1 MSKKKKRILRSFMS
15 LLLVFTMVFTGV
27 IPVFAVGVGGNQPV
41 NQGGAGQSSF
51 ANNDGQYSSYDPDDG
66 VQAFVVDDA
75 YGFKVRSTN
84 NTVVTP
90 FGTQDRK
97 GGEACRK
104 KYAESGDSMDMSN
117 YYIFDASKNKTC
129 GWTGTNFRIYNTEK
143 QAYET
148 IDVKVT
154 LHDIET
160 NGNDGNYIWL
170 QNTTATPSI
179 NILGVEEVQMTIEYF
194 VAGTQTPYTVNSNFT
209 VSDIDAKQ
217 YFGFSSGN
225 KTINQYA
232 HPKSVLN
239 YVQKNNLNI
248 FFEPDD
254 KEYDAG
260 SNLKISAKT
269 AAGGTYSASSYT
281 FIFGSKHTRS
291 TDKNGT
297 MTSWAHFAFSAQS
310 MADIATPAPY
320 KTVSDTDNIKYDKTA
335 GAETDVKQNR
345 VESAANSWT
354 YSVTQMVPAGKSEK
368 FYYDSFVM
376 SDQIESCLQIN
387 SVRIYSGSDDVTS
400 SFSISTAGNKVTA
413 TANSTILDDSTFY
426 GNGSG
431 KAITMD
437 INVSVKDVLTAIN
450 HKHYSNGDLVFTNT
464 GHVTAV
470 SSGKTY
476 SNDTN
481 QTTTAVQVPLAELTI
496 DKVADKYEYKV
507 GDTVTYTMK
516 VTDITAGAP
525 AYNTVFTDTIP
536 SELQIMDVSTSGVTA
551 TKSVS
556 GQDITVNATTLNPNQ
571 TLTVTVT
578 CKALESG
585 NAKELYNTAHATCMN
600 IKNASGHADDDAE
613 TYINSAALTIDKVSD
628 KYEYEVGDKATFT
641 VKVKN
646 TKGVANNVVVTD
658 NLPDG
663 MTLDFDSVQLTGLP
677 KTVDYHVAGTADPTN
692 QLNPDLRNEV
702 ETRNITMEKQ
712 KSGDNGW
719 VYTIN
724 HMPADSEAT
733 ITFTATANDNGNG
746 KEQQNVVT
754 AACDNA
760 ATVQDDSEYYINTA
774 DLAITKKYVNPYK
787 EEKNDNRADNEFR
800 VYEDVTGNELVQYVV
815 DVTSSGVDGT
825 VAKDVVINDLTLPD
839 GMILNYDDITIK
851 ETAADGTQKEFTS
864 AGGDGTTFKYHVAGT
879 DDVTNQINEDKYNE
893 TEDRTP
899 VITLTK
905 SGNGFVLN
913 DTYLESG
920 SKLTIKYT
928 AKATEDV
935 NGMEVRN
942 TATATAAN
950 IVKVDGKYKTVK
962 ADALV
967 YINSPRLVITKKAD
981 SEDYAVGDTVTYTI
995 DVSNRQT
1002 GTIARNLVFTDD
1014 ILTEGV
1020 KLQKA
1025 SIVLMDSDGK
1035 VIKETEENYSSDI
1048 QNNQFKLTTKKHLV
1062 KDANYSLWDI
1072 ANGKAP
1078 EEQDSW
1084 NPDYIGVTKETSMR
1098 IEYQMIITD
1107 KDLAGKQ
1114 IDNVATAVSD
1124 EALKVTTDESI
1135 TPNPPDLDI
1144 GKEADKKVYY
1154 YGEDVNYHIE
1164 VTENRES
1171 VTAEDV
1177 IIKDQFAQ
1185 ADFAE
1190 IDPDSMVVKLND
1202 QDITD
1207 QVKITYTEAKDGFTI
1222 ETGLD
1227 ITDSDKITVDYTA
1240 TMRTDA
1246 IGQEITNTALTWGS
1260 NAPEKQA
1267 TYTTTVEEDPPR
1279 LEITKTSDKQVYN
1292 IGETGHYT
1300 VKVTQMADNATAR
1313 NVVIEDAMA
1322 ISGTEISNIKVADVK
1337 GTDITGSVEITANG
1351 DNYIINT
1358 GRDLAQN
1365 ESFTVTYDVL
1375 FKDEALMGHDDVTN
1389 TAKSHADNAEEVQ
1402 AENTVKIPK
1411 PETVPEKTSD
1421 KSLYSLGETGHYSVV
1436 IHQTTDDAIANDV
1449 VITDKLGI
1457 TGASL
1462 LPDTIKVA
1470 DTEGNDI
1477 TEQVEI
1483 IADETGYTIN
1493 TGMDMSKEDTF
1504 TVTYDV
1510 IFDDESLVGQMVPNT
1525 VEVGG
1530 NMDENKV
1537 KVDAPELAI
1546 NKVSDKEVYDVN
1558 ETGHYTVEV
1567 TETKEDL
1574 TAMNVVIRDSIEDKG
1589 AAIVEGSIKL
1599 ADADGNDL
1607 TEQVEITSDGTSYQ
1621 INTNMNLAYGE
1632 KFVVTYDVTYT
1643 SESANATVRN
1653 VAQATADNLV
1663 TTTENEVTP
1672 VTYTDADGNVL
1683 FEVVKNSDPA
1693 PGTVVEAGQ
1702 QITYT
1707 ITAKNVTEEDLSNVL
1722 VMDQVPAMTEYVAE
1736 SGGELREIGGLN
1748 YVCFTI
1754 DTLPAGGEQSVSFA
1768 VTVTDAASDQVENTA
1783 LVRLAGE
1790 DDPAADETWNPETF
1804 VPTNTIIHPLTIW
1817 VEDDN
1822 IVEVQAPTLTIDKT
1836 SDKDEYGIG
1845 ETGHYTV
1852 TVGQA
1857 TEDRVAKNIVIKD
1870 NFDKEGIKLLGDTIH
1885 VLDPEGKDITSDV
1898 KIEYTDTSY
1907 YIETGRDLAYG
1918 ETITVTYDVTF
1929 TDSSLAG
1936 QTVINTAKAKSDNAV
1951 VTVDNDVTPVDVGEN
1966 LTAVKTADP
1975 ASGNIVKAGQDITY
1989 HITVTNNGEED
2000 KENVY
2005 VMDAIPALT
2014 TYVEGSGGEI
2024 MNVDGTDYVTFTIP
2038 AIAAGASETVSF
2050 TVTVSD
2056 QATEDDIIRNVALVQ
2071 PSTEET
2077 PENPWDPD
2085 LFTPTNETEHPLDPW
2100 VDVDYPVDVDDGNPV
2115 LTIDK
2120 SSDKEVYKVGETGH
2134 YTVVVGQSKED
2145 RVAENIIIKDEIQ
2158 NDGVELLGDTIRVF
2172 DPEGTDITNA
2182 VSIEHDSKSY
2192 YIETGRDLAYG
2203 ETFTV
2208 TYDVKFTDA
2217 SLVGQTVINVAK
2229 AKADNASVETDNEV
2243 TPVDVGENL
2252 TALKTA
2258 NPMSG
2263 TIVKAG
2269 DTIQYNITVSNN
2281 GEADK
2286 ENVYIMDAIPA
2297 LTTYV
2302 EGSGGEIM
2310 NVDGTDYVTFTIPS
2324 IAAGGSETVSFK
2336 VTISDEATEEDTIRN
2351 VALVQ
2356 PSTEETPENP
2366 WDPDLFTP
2374 TNDTEHPLNPWVED
2388 EQPVEV
2394 DNGNP
2399 TLTIEKTSDKDV
2411 YAVGETGHYTV
2422 TTKQTREDVTAENI
2436 VIKDE
2441 LQIEGAKILADTIRV
2456 YGPDGADVTDAVA
2469 ITTTDTSYYIETG
2482 MDLDYDEAITVTYDV
2497 LFEAESLNGQ
2507 VVKNIAKAKADNAE
2521 AETDNEVTPVIVE
2534 EGLEALKTADPAN
2547 GTIVKAGDTITYNIA
2562 LTNTG
2567 AEDKTNVLVLDEIPA
2582 LTTYVEGSGG
2592 TVVTIG
2598 DKQYVSFTVD
2608 SIPAGETANVSFQ
2621 VVVSDQATEDDII
2634 KNVALVKTAEG
2645 EDPQDPSTW
2654 NPDTFVPTN
2663 EVDHP
2668 LSNWVKTE
2676 ENVTVDDGSAP
2687 RLVVTKT
2694 SDKDSY
2700 ERKETGTYTITVT
2713 NDRENTTAENVV
2725 ITDAFETTG
2734 MTIDQGSIKVTGPD
2748 GNAIT
2753 PASITMN
2760 EAGNGFTIATGTSL
2774 AGGQSMKVTYNVTF
2788 NDKALI
2794 GEDVTNNVTVTSDNT
2809 DPSDATNT
2817 VKITKP
2823 DKDKSNTPDKSDN
2836 DGGKN
2841 GGSSGGSSGG
2851 SNRGSGS
2858 VQTSDIIITVLIAA
2872 AIVLVICGSV
2882 YFHKKKKAGKQDNHD
2897 MLNLKK

>member
-27 IPVFAVGVGGNQPV
+27 VPVFAVGVGGNQPV
-41 NQGGAGQSSF
+41 KDGAAGSASFSSER
-51 ANNDGQYSSYDPDDG
+51 GQYSSYDPVDG
-66 VQAFVVDDA
+66 VKAFTVPA
-75 YGFKVRSTN
+75 EFGFKVIKTDST
-84 NTVVTP
+84 TFTP
-90 FGTQDRK
+90 FGTRDAAGANKCAR
-97 GGEACRK
+97 
-104 KYAESGDSMDMSN
+104 N
-117 YYIFDASKNKTC
+117 YSDGYDASKYEDYYKFDATKGDC
-129 GWTGTNFRIYNTEK
+129 GWEGTNFQLYNPKTRT
-143 QAYET
+143 Y
-148 IDVKVT
+148 DLLDMRVT
-154 LHDIET
+154 LEDIEC
-160 NGNDGNYIWL
+160 NSEVGSYIWL
-170 QNTTATPSI
+170 QHTSGTPNI
-179 NILGVEEVQMTIEYF
+179 NIIGVEELQMKIEYF
-194 VAGTQTPYTVNSNFT
+194 VAGTGFTQKYVVNGNFT
-209 VSDIDAKQ
+209 VDDIDDLQ
-217 YFGFSSGN
+217 YFGFSAGD
-225 KTINQYA
+225 KTKYQFA
-232 HPKSVLN
+232 HKNSVLN
-239 YVQKNNLNI
+239 YVKKNGLNI
-248 FFEPDD
+248 YHEA
-254 KEYDAG
+254 KGKLYDSG
-260 SNLKISAKT
+260 NDVSLSART
-269 AAGGTYSASSYT
+269 AAGGAYSASSYR
-281 FIFGSKHTRS
+281 FIFGNKNYIPRNGKHLI
-291 TDKNGT
+291 
-297 MTSWAHFAFSAQS
+297 SWAHFGFSAQS
-310 MADIATPAPY
+310 MADIATPDPY
-320 KTVSDTDNIKYDKTA
+320 KTVSDADNIKWDKTA
-335 GAETDVKQNR
+335 GTENGVKQNR
-345 VESAANSWT
+345 VESTANSWT
-354 YSVTQMVPAGKSEK
+354 YTVTQLIPYGKAEK
-368 FYYDSFVM
+368 FYYDSFQM
-376 SDQIESCLQIN
+376 SDQIDTCLQIN
-387 SVRIYSGSDDVTS
+387 SVHIYSGSTDVTG
-400 SFSISTAGNKVTA
+400 SFSISTDGNNVVA
-413 TANSTILDDSTFY
+413 TANSTILNDASFY
-426 GNGSG
+426 GNGG
-431 KAITMD
+431 GNNVHMD
-437 INVSVKDVLTAIN
+437 INVSVKDVATAMNAAGHN
-450 HKHYSNGDLVFTNT
+450 HQSGSDLVFTNIGHTTIT
-464 GHVTAV
+464 GN
-470 SSGKTY
+470 GNTY
-476 SNDTN
+476 SNDTD
-481 QTTTAVQVPLAELTI
+481 QTTTAVQIPLAELTL

-516 VTDITAGAP
+516 VTDITPGAP
-525 AYNTVFTDTIP
+525 AYKVVFTDAIP
-536 SELQIMDVSTSGVTA
+536 SELQITGVSTSGVTA
-551 TKSVS
+551 TNSVS
-556 GQDITVNATTLNPNQ
+556 GQNITVNAAVLNPNE
-571 TLTVTVT
+571 TLVVTVT

-585 NAKELYNTAHATCMN
+585 NAKELYNTASATCMN

-613 TYINSAALTIDKVSD
+613 TYINTAALTIDKVSD

-641 VKVKN
+641 VKVRN
-646 TKGVANNVVVTD
+646 TKGVASNVVVTD
-658 NLPDG
+658 NLPSG
-663 MTLDFDSVQLTGLP
+663 MTLDYGSVQISGLP
-677 KTVDYHVAGTADPTN
+677 KTVDYHVAKTPDPTN

-724 HMPADSEAT
+724 HMPANSEAT

-754 AACDNA
+754 ATCNNA

-774 DLAITKKYVNPYK
+774 DLSIAKKYVNPYK
-787 EEKNDNRADNEFR
+787 AEKNDNRADNEFR

-815 DVTSSGVDGT
+815 DVTSSGVEGT

-839 GMILNYDDITIK
+839 GMILNYDDITIT
-851 ETAADGTQKEFTS
+851 ETAKNGTKKEFTS
-864 AGGDGTTFKYHVAGT
+864 AGGDGTTFKYRIAGT
-879 DDVTNQINEDKYNE
+879 ADVTNQLNADKYNE

-913 DTYLESG
+913 DTYLEAG
-920 SKLTIKYT
+920 SKLTINYT

-950 IVKVDGKYKTVK
+950 IVKVDGEYKTVK

-981 SEDYAVGDTVTYTI
+981 SDKYAVGDTVTYTI
-995 DVSNRQT
+995 DVSNSQT

-1025 SIVLMDSDGK
+1025 SIVLMDSDGR

-1048 QNNQFKLTTKKHLV
+1048 LNNQFKLTTKKHLV
-1062 KDANYSLWDI
+1062 KAANYSQWDI
-1072 ANGKAP
+1072 ANGKTP

-1124 EALKVTTDESI
+1124 EALKVTTDESV
-1135 TPNPPDLDI
+1135 TPNAPDLDI
-1144 GKEADKKVYY
+1144 GKEADKKVYK
-1154 YGEDVNYHIE
+1154 YGEKANYHIE
-1164 VTENRES
+1164 VSEKRES
-1171 VTAEDV
+1171 VVAEDV

-1185 ADFAE
+1185 ADYAE

-1202 QDITD
+1202 KDITD
-1207 QVKITYTEAKDGFTI
+1207 QVKITYTDAKDGFTI

-1227 ITDSDKITVDYTA
+1227 ITDSDTITVDYTT

-1246 IGQEITNTALTWGS
+1246 IGKDITNTALTWGS

-1267 TYTTTVEEDPPR
+1267 TYTVTVEDDPPR

-1292 IGETGHYT
+1292 VGKTGHYT

-1313 NVVIEDAMA
+1313 NVVIADAMQ
-1322 ISGTEISNIKVADVK
+1322 ISGTQISNIKVADVK
-1337 GTDITGSVEITANG
+1337 GNDITGQVEISANA
-1351 DNYIINT
+1351 DNYTIET
-1358 GRDLAQN
+1358 GMDLALN

-1375 FKDEALMGHDDVTN
+1375 FEDASLAGQDKVTN
-1389 TAKSHADNAEEVQ
+1389 IARSHADNAEEVQ
-1402 AENTVKIPK
+1402 AENTVRVPK
-1411 PETVPEKTSD
+1411 PETVPKKTSD
-1421 KSLYSLGETGHYSVV
+1421 KSLYSLGETAHYSVV
-1436 IHQTTDDAIANDV
+1436 IHQTTDDAIARDV

-1530 NMDENKV
+1530 NMDENEV

-1567 TETKEDL
+1567 TETKENL

-1836 SDKDEYGIG
+1836 SDKEEYGID
-1845 ETGHYTV
+1845 ETAHYTV

-1885 VLDPEGKDITSDV
+1885 VLDPEGTDITSDV

-1918 ETITVTYDVTF
+1918 ETMTVTYDVTF

-1989 HITVTNNGEED
+1989 HITVTNNGEKD

-2038 AIAAGASETVSF
+2038 SIAAGASETVSF

-2100 VDVDYPVDVDDGNPV
+2100 VDVDHPVDVDDGNPV

-2120 SSDKEVYKVGETGH
+2120 SSDKEVYKIGETGH

-2158 NDGVELLGDTIRVF
+2158 NAGVELLGDTIRVF

-2182 VSIEHDSKSY
+2182 VSIEHDTKSY
-2192 YIETGRDLAYG
+2192 YIETGRNLAYG

-2208 TYDVKFTDA
+2208 TYDVKFTDPA
-2217 SLVGQTVINVAK
+2217 LVGQTVINVAK

-2243 TPVDVGENL
+2243 TPVDIGENL

-2263 TIVKAG
+2263 TIVQAG

-2286 ENVYIMDAIPA
+2286 ENVYVMDAIPA

-2324 IAAGGSETVSFK
+2324 IAAGESETVSFK
-2336 VTISDEATEEDTIRN
+2336 VTVSADATEEDTIKN

-2356 PSTEETPENP
+2356 PSTEETPEDP
-2366 WDPDLFTP
+2366 WNPDLFTP
-2374 TNDTEHPLNPWVED
+2374 TNEVEHPLNPWVED
-2388 EQPVEV
+2388 EQPVDV
-2394 DNGNP
+2394 DEGIP
-2399 TLTIEKTSDKDV
+2399 TLTIEKASDKDT

-2422 TTKQTREDVTAENI
+2422 TTKQTREDVTAKNI

-2441 LQIEGAKILADTIRV
+2441 LQIEGTKILADTIRV

-2482 MDLDYDEAITVTYDV
+2482 MDLNYDEAVTVTYDV
-2497 LFEAESLNGQ
+2497 LFEAESLAGQ
-2507 VVKNIAKAKADNAE
+2507 AVKNIAKAKADNAE

-2547 GTIVKAGDTITYNIA
+2547 GTVVKAGDTITYNIA

-2592 TVVTIG
+2592 TVVAIG

-2621 VVVSDQATEDDII
+2621 VTVNADATEDDTI
-2634 KNVALVKTAEG
+2634 KNVALIKTAED

-2654 NPDTFVPTN
+2654 NPDEFVPSN

-2668 LSNWVKTE
+2668 LSPWVETE
-2676 ENVTVDDGSAP
+2676 KEVNVDKGEGP

-2713 NDRENTTAENVV
+2713 NDRENTTAANVV

-2753 PASITMN
+2753 PVSITMN
-2760 EAGNGFTIATGTSL
+2760 ESGNGFTIVTGASL
-2774 AGGQSMKVTYNVTF
+2774 AGGQSMTATYDVTF
-2788 NDKALI
+2788 TDKALI
-2794 GEDVTNNVTVTSDNT
+2794 GEDVKNDVTVTSDNT
-2809 DPSDATNT
+2809 DASTSAKT
-2817 VKITKP
+2817 VKVTKP
-2823 DKDKSNTPDKSDN
+2823 DKDKANTPDKTDN

-2841 GGSSGGSSGG
+2841 GGSSNGNGG
-2851 SNRGSGS
+2851 SNRGSGN
-2858 VQTSDIIITVLIAA
+2858 VQTSDILIGILIAA
-2872 AIVLVICGSV
+2872 VVILAASGGV
-2882 YFHKKKKAGKQDNHD
+2882 YFYKKKKAGTDVRNSKQ
-2897 MLNLKK
+2897 

>member
-27 IPVFAVGVGGNQPV
+27 VPVFAVGVGGNEPV
-41 NQGGAGQSSF
+41 KDNGAGESSF
-51 ANNDGQYSSYDPDDG
+51 RDNSGAYSSYDPDDG

-75 YGFKVRSTN
+75 YGFKVRNTN
-84 NTVVTP
+84 STVVTP
-90 FGTQDRK
+90 FGTQDRN

-104 KYAESGDSMDMSN
+104 KYAESGDDMDLSN
-117 YYIFDASKNKTC
+117 FYIFDAKKNDTC

-143 QAYET
+143 RAYDMV
-148 IDVKVT
+148 DVKVT

-170 QNTTATPSI
+170 QNTSATPSI

-209 VSDIDAKQ
+209 VSDIDANQ
-217 YFGFSSGN
+217 YFGFSSGA
-225 KTINQYA
+225 KTKHQYA

-248 FFEPDD
+248 YFEPDD
-254 KEYDAG
+254 KEYDSA
-260 SNLKISAKT
+260 SDLALSAKT
-269 AAGGTYSASSYT
+269 AAGGTYSASSYK
-281 FIFGSKHTRS
+281 FIYGSEHTRS
-291 TDKNGT
+291 TNNGGT

-310 MADIATPAPY
+310 MADIATPAPF
-320 KTVSDTDNIKYDKTA
+320 KVVSDTDNIKYDKTA
-335 GAETDVKQNR
+335 GAETDVTQNR
-345 VESAANSWT
+345 VESAANAWT
-354 YSVTQMVPAGKSEK
+354 YSVTQMIPSGKVEK

-387 SVRIYSGSDDVTS
+387 SVRVYSGSDDVTS
-400 SFSISTAGNKVTA
+400 SFDISTSGNNVVA
-413 TANSTILDDSTFY
+413 TAKSSILQDDSFY
-426 GNGSG
+426 GNGNGREIS
-431 KAITMD
+431 MD
-437 INVSVKDVLTAIN
+437 INVSVKDVLTAIE
-450 HKHYSNGDLVFTNT
+450 HKHYSNGDLTFTNK

-470 SSGKTY
+470 SSGKTC

-481 QTTTAVQVPLAELTI
+481 QTTTAVQVPLAELTV
-496 DKVADKYEYKV
+496 DKVADKYEYQV

-516 VTDITAGAP
+516 VTDITEGAP
-525 AYNTVFTDTIP
+525 AYYTVFTDSIP
-536 SELQIMDVSTSGVTA
+536 SDMQITNVSTSGVTA
-551 TKSVS
+551 TSSVS
-556 GQDITVNATTLNPNQ
+556 GQNIQVNATTLNPNQ

-585 NAKELYNTAHATCMN
+585 NAKEVYNTAHATCMN
-600 IKNASGHADDDAE
+600 IKNASGGADDDAE
-613 TYINSAALTIDKVSD
+613 TYINSAEISIDKVSD
-628 KYEYEVGDKATFT
+628 KYEYEVGDTATFT

-646 TKGVANNVVVTD
+646 SKGVANNVVVTD

-663 MTLDFDSVQLTGLP
+663 MTLNYDSVQITGLP

-702 ETRNITMEKQ
+702 ETRNITTEKQ

-719 VYTIN
+719 VFTIN

-815 DVTSSGVDGT
+815 DVTSSGVEGT
-825 VAKDVVINDLTLPD
+825 VAKDVAINDLTLPD

-864 AGGDGTTFKYHVAGT
+864 AGGDGTTFKYHIAGT
-879 DDVTNQINEDKYNE
+879 ADVTNQLNEDKYNE

-905 SGNGFVLN
+905 SGNGFVLT
-913 DTYLESG
+913 DTYLEAG
-920 SKLTIKYT
+920 SKLTINYT

-981 SEDYAVGDTVTYTI
+981 SEKYEVGDTVTYTI
-995 DVSNRQT
+995 DVSNSQT

-1020 KLQKA
+1020 KLQKTTIA
-1025 SIVLMDSDGK
+1025 LLDSDGK

-1062 KDANYSLWDI
+1062 KAANYSQWDI
-1072 ANGKAP
+1072 ANGKTP

-1135 TPNPPDLDI
+1135 TPNPPDLTI

-1154 YGEDVNYHIE
+1154 YGEDMNYHIE
-1164 VTENRES
+1164 VTEKRES
-1171 VTAEDV
+1171 VVAEDV

-1185 ADFAE
+1185 ADFAQ
-1190 IDPDSMVVKLND
+1190 IDTESMVVKLND
-1202 QDITD
+1202 KDITD
-1207 QVKITYTEAKDGFTI
+1207 QVKVTYTEAKDGFTI

-1227 ITDSDKITVDYTA
+1227 ITDSDKITVDYSA

-1267 TYTTTVEEDPPR
+1267 TYTTTVEEEQPR
-1279 LEITKTSDKQVYN
+1279 LEITKESDKQVYN
-1292 IGETGHYT
+1292 VGDTGHYT

-1313 NVVIEDAMA
+1313 NVVIEDAMQV
-1322 ISGTEISNIKVADVK
+1322 SGTEISNIKVADVK
-1337 GTDITGSVEITANG
+1337 GTDITDSVEIIANG
-1351 DNYIINT
+1351 DDYIINT

-1365 ESFTVTYDVL
+1365 ESLTVTYDVL
-1375 FKDEALMGHDDVTN
+1375 FKDVSLAGQDDVKN
-1389 TAKSHADNAEEVQ
+1389 IAKSHADNAEEVQ
-1402 AENTVKIPK
+1402 ADNTVKVPL
-1411 PETVPEKTSD
+1411 PTPDPEKTSD
-1421 KSLYSLGETGHYSVV
+1421 KHLYSLGETAHYTVV
-1436 IHQTTDDAIANDV
+1436 VHQTTDDAVAKNV

-1457 TGASL
+1457 AGASL
-1462 LPDTIKVA
+1462 QPDTIKIV

-1477 TEQVEI
+1477 TDKVEI
-1483 IADETGYTIN
+1483 TADETGYTIK
-1493 TGMDMSKEDTF
+1493 TGMDMSKKDTF

-1510 IFDDESLVGQMVPNT
+1510 IFDDASLVGQEVPNT
-1525 VEVGG
+1525 VDVTADVGSG
-1530 NMDENKV
+1530 TDTTTT

-1546 NKVSDKEVYDVN
+1546 EKVSDKEVYDVN
-1558 ETGHYTVEV
+1558 DTGHYTVEV
-1567 TETKEDL
+1567 TEAKEDL

-1589 AAIVEGSIKL
+1589 ASIVEGSIKL

-1607 TEQVEITSDGTSYQ
+1607 TDKVEITSDGTSYQ
-1621 INTNMNLAYGE
+1621 INTGMDLSYGD
-1632 KFVVTYDVTYT
+1632 KFVVTYDILFT
-1643 SESANATVRN
+1643 SESANDTVRN
-1653 VAQATADNLV
+1653 VAKATADNLT

-1672 VTYTDADGNVL
+1672 VTYTDEEGNAL
-1683 FEVVKNSDPA
+1683 FEIVKNSDPA

-1707 ITAKNVTEEDLSNVL
+1707 ITAKNVTEKDLSNVL
-1722 VMDQVPAMTEYVAE
+1722 VMDQVPAMTDYVAG

-1754 DTLPAGGEQSVSFA
+1754 DTLPAGKEQSVSFA
-1768 VTVTDAASDQVENTA
+1768 VTVTDAASDQVANTA
-1783 LVRLAGE
+1783 LVRLAGG
-1790 DDPAADETWNPETF
+1790 DDPAADTTWNPETF
-1804 VPTNTIIHPLTIW
+1804 VPTNTVTHPLTIW

-1989 HITVTNNGEED
+1989 HITVTNNGEKD

-2038 AIAAGASETVSF
+2038 SIAAGASETVSF

-2120 SSDKEVYKVGETGH
+2120 SSDKEVYKIGETGH

-2145 RVAENIIIKDEIQ
+2145 RVAKNIIIKDEIQ
-2158 NDGVELLGDTIRVF
+2158 NDGVELLGDTIRIF
-2172 DPEGTDITNA
+2172 DPEGTDITDA

-2286 ENVYIMDAIPA
+2286 ENVYVMDAIPA

-2324 IAAGGSETVSFK
+2324 IAAGASETVSFK
-2336 VTISDEATEEDTIRN
+2336 VTVSADATEEDTIKN

-2356 PSTEETPENP
+2356 PSAEETPENP

-2374 TNDTEHPLNPWVED
+2374 TNETEHPLNPWVED
-2388 EQPVEV
+2388 EQPVDV
-2394 DNGNP
+2394 DEGIP
-2399 TLTIEKTSDKDV
+2399 TLAIEKASDKDT

-2422 TTKQTREDVTAENI
+2422 TTKQTREAVTAKNI
-2436 VIKDE
+2436 VLKDA

-2482 MDLDYDEAITVTYDV
+2482 MDLNYDEAITVTYDV
-2497 LFEAESLNGQ
+2497 LFEAESLAGQ
-2507 VVKNIAKAKADNAE
+2507 VVKNIAKAKSDNAQ

-2534 EGLEALKTADPAN
+2534 EGLTALKTADPAN

-2567 AEDKTNVLVLDEIPA
+2567 TEDKANVLVLDEIPA

-2592 TVVTIG
+2592 NLVTIG
-2598 DKQYVSFTVD
+2598 EKQYVSFVVD
-2608 SIPAGETANVSFQ
+2608 SIPAGETADVSFQ
-2621 VVVSDQATEDDII
+2621 VTVNADATEDDTI
-2634 KNVALVKTAEG
+2634 KNVALVKTAED

-2668 LSNWVKTE
+2668 LSPWVETE
-2676 ENVTVDDGSAP
+2676 KEVNVDKGEKA
-2687 RLVVTKT
+2687 RLVVDKT
-2694 SDKDSY
+2694 SDKDTY

-2725 ITDAFETTG
+2725 INDAFEKTG
-2734 MTIDQGSIKVTGPD
+2734 MTIDQSSIKVTGPD

-2753 PASITMN
+2753 PVSITMN
-2760 EAGNGFTIATGTSL
+2760 ESGNGFTIVTGASL
-2774 AGGQSMKVTYNVTF
+2774 AGGQSMTVTYDVTF
-2788 NDKALI
+2788 TDKALI
-2794 GEDVTNNVTVTSDNT
+2794 GEDVKNTVTVTSDNT
-2809 DPSDATNT
+2809 DPAGDSNT
-2817 VKITKP
+2817 VKVTKP
-2823 DKDKSNTPDKSDN
+2823 DKPDKTDKSKDTSDK
-2836 DGGKN
+2836 
-2841 GGSSGGSSGG
+2841 SGGSKGTSGG
-2851 SNRGSGS
+2851 SNKGSGS
-2858 VQTSDIIITVLIAA
+2858 VQTSDILIGVLIAA
-2872 AIVLVICGSV
+2872 VIIFVVAGGVSF
-2882 YFHKKKKAGKQDNHD
+2882 YKKKKAAKGNTG
-2897 MLNLKK
+2897 LKL

>member
-27 IPVFAVGVGGNQPV
+27 VPVFAVGVGGNEPV
-41 NQGGAGQSSF
+41 KDGGDGSNTFRS
-51 ANNDGQYSSYDPDDG
+51 NSGQYSSYDPNDG

-75 YGFKVRSTN
+75 YGFKVRNTN
-84 NTVVTP
+84 STVVTP
-90 FGTQDRK
+90 FGTQDRN

-104 KYAESGDSMDMSN
+104 KYAESGDDMDLSN
-117 YYIFDASKNKTC
+117 FYIFDAKKNDTC

-143 QAYET
+143 RAYDMV
-148 IDVKVT
+148 DVKVT

-170 QNTTATPSI
+170 QNTSATPSI
-179 NILGVEEVQMTIEYF
+179 NILGVEEVQMTVEYF
-194 VAGTQTPYTVNSNFT
+194 VAGTNTPYTVNSNFT
-209 VSDIDAKQ
+209 VSDIDANQ

-225 KTINQYA
+225 KTKHQYA

-248 FFEPDD
+248 YFEPDD
-254 KEYDAG
+254 KEYDSA
-260 SNLKISAKT
+260 SDLALSAKT
-269 AAGGTYSASSYT
+269 AAGGTYSASSYK
-281 FIFGSKHTRS
+281 FIYGSKHTRS

-310 MADIATPAPY
+310 MADIETPAPF
-320 KTVSDTDNIKYDKTA
+320 KTVSDTDNIKWDKTA
-335 GAETDVKQNR
+335 GAETDVRQNR
-345 VESAANSWT
+345 VESTANSWT
-354 YSVTQMVPAGKSEK
+354 YSVTQMVPSGKVKK

-376 SDQIESCLQIN
+376 SDQIDTCLQIN

-400 SFSISTAGNKVTA
+400 SFSISTAGNNVVA
-413 TANSTILDDSTFY
+413 TANSTILNDASFY
-426 GNGSG
+426 GNGNG
-431 KAITMD
+431 KEISMD
-437 INVSVKDVLTAIN
+437 INVSVKDVQTVMNAAGHN
-450 HKHYSNGDLVFTNT
+450 HQSGSDLVFTNK

-470 SSGKTY
+470 SSGRTY
-476 SNDTN
+476 SNDTD
-481 QTTTAVQVPLAELTI
+481 QTTTAVQIPLAELTL

-516 VTDITAGAP
+516 VTDITPGAP
-525 AYNTVFTDTIP
+525 AYKVAFTDAIP
-536 SELQIMDVSTSGVTA
+536 SELQITGVSTSGVTA
-551 TKSVS
+551 TNSVS
-556 GQDITVNATTLNPNQ
+556 GQNITVNAAVLNPNE
-571 TLTVTVT
+571 TLVVTVT

-585 NAKELYNTAHATCMN
+585 NAKELYNTASATCMN
-600 IKNASGHADDDAE
+600 IKNASGGADDDAE
-613 TYINSAALTIDKVSD
+613 TYINSAEISIDKVSD
-628 KYEYEVGDKATFT
+628 KYEYEVGDTATFT

-646 TKGVANNVVVTD
+646 SKGVANNVVVTD

-663 MTLDFDSVQLTGLP
+663 MTLNYDSVQITGLP

-702 ETRNITMEKQ
+702 ETRNITTEKQ
-712 KSGDNGW
+712 KSGENGW
-719 VYTIN
+719 VFTIN

-733 ITFTATANDNGNG
+733 ITFTATANEAGNG

-754 AACDNA
+754 ATCDNA

-774 DLAITKKYVNPYK
+774 DLAIDKKYVNPYK

-800 VYEDVTGNELVQYVV
+800 VYEDETGNELVQYVV

-879 DDVTNQINEDKYNE
+879 DDVTNQLNEDKYNE

-1240 TMRTDA
+1240 TMRADA

-1351 DNYIINT
+1351 DNYVINT

-1402 AENTVKIPK
+1402 AENTVKVPK

-1477 TEQVEI
+1477 TGQVEI

-1530 NMDENKV
+1530 NMDENEV

-1546 NKVSDKEVYDVN
+1546 EKTSDKEVYDVN

-1589 AAIVEGSIKL
+1589 AAIVEGSVKL

-1621 INTNMNLAYGE
+1621 INTGMNLAYGE

-2134 YTVVVGQSKED
+2134 YTVVVGQSKEG

-2281 GEADK
+2281 GEAEK

-2336 VTISDEATEEDTIRN
+2336 VIISDEATEEDTIRN

-2374 TNDTEHPLNPWVED
+2374 TNETEHPLNPWVED

-2399 TLTIEKTSDKDV
+2399 TLTIEKASDKDV

-2482 MDLDYDEAITVTYDV
+2482 MDLDYNEAITVTYDV

-2598 DKQYVSFTVD
+2598 EKQYVSFTID
-2608 SIPAGETANVSFQ
+2608 SIPAGETVSVSFQ
-2621 VVVSDQATEDDII
+2621 VIVSDQATEDDII
-2634 KNVALVKTAEG
+2634 KNVALVKTV
-2645 EDPQDPSTW
+2645 EDENPQDPSTW

-2676 ENVTVDDGSAP
+2676 ENVSVDDGSAP

-2734 MTIDQGSIKVTGPD
+2734 MTIDQGSITVTGPD

-2760 EAGNGFTIATGTSL
+2760 EAGNGFTIATGASL

-2836 DGGKN
+2836 NDGKN
-2841 GGSSGGSSGG
+2841 GGSSGGSNS
-2851 SNRGSGS
+2851 GSGS

-2872 AIVLVICGSV
+2872 AIILVICSSV
-2882 YFHKKKKAGKQDNHD
+2882 YFYKKKKGGKQDD
-2897 MLNLKK
+2897 LLNLKK

>member
-1 MSKKKKRILRSFMS
+1 MTKKRKRIFRSVVSF
-15 LLLVFTMVFTGV
+15 LLAFAMVFTAV
-27 IPVFAVGVGGNQPV
+27 IPAYAVGVGGNLPV
-41 NQGGAGQSSF
+41 GKDEEGEASF
-51 ANNDGQYSSYDPDDG
+51 TYNKGEYSSYDPDDG
-66 VQAFVVDDA
+66 TQAFIVNDE
-75 YGFKVRSTN
+75 YGFKVRTTSSTA
-84 NTVVTP
+84 VTP
-90 FGTQDRK
+90 FGTQDRD

-104 KYAESGDSMDMSN
+104 KYAESGDSMDLSN
-117 YYIFDASKNKTC
+117 FYIFDASKNNTC

-143 QAYET
+143 RAYDMV
-148 IDVKVT
+148 DVKVT
-154 LHDIET
+154 LSDIET

-170 QNTTATPSI
+170 QNTSATPSI
-179 NILGVEEVQMTIEYF
+179 NILGVEEVQMTVEYF
-194 VAGTQTPYTVNSNFT
+194 VAGTNTPYTVNSNFT
-209 VSDIDAKQ
+209 VSDIDANQ

-248 FFEPDD
+248 YFEPDD
-254 KEYDAG
+254 KEYDSA
-260 SNLKISAKT
+260 SDLSISAKT
-269 AAGGTYSASSYT
+269 AAGGTYSASSYK
-281 FIFGSKHTRS
+281 FIYGSKHTRS
-291 TDKNGT
+291 TNNGGT

-310 MADIATPAPY
+310 MADIATPAPF
-320 KTVSDTDNIKYDKTA
+320 KVVSDTDNIKWDKTA
-335 GAETDVKQNR
+335 GAETDVRQNR
-345 VESAANSWT
+345 VESTANSWT
-354 YSVTQMVPAGKSEK
+354 YSVTQMVPSGKVKK

-376 SDQIESCLQIN
+376 SDQIDTCLQIN

-400 SFSISTAGNKVTA
+400 SFSISTAGNNVVA
-413 TANSTILDDSTFY
+413 TANSTILNDASFY
-426 GNGSG
+426 GNGNG
-431 KAITMD
+431 KEISMD
-437 INVSVKDVLTAIN
+437 INVSVKDVQTAMNAAGHN
-450 HKHYSNGDLVFTNT
+450 HQSGSDLVFTNK

-470 SSGKTY
+470 SSGRTY
-476 SNDTN
+476 SNDTD
-481 QTTTAVQVPLAELTI
+481 QTTTAVQIPLAELTL

-516 VTDITAGAP
+516 VTDITPGAP
-525 AYNTVFTDTIP
+525 AYKVAFTDAIP
-536 SELQIMDVSTSGVTA
+536 SELQITGVSTSGVTA
-551 TKSVS
+551 TNSVS
-556 GQDITVNATTLNPNQ
+556 GQNITVNAAVLNPNE
-571 TLTVTVT
+571 TLVVTVT

-585 NAKELYNTAHATCMN
+585 NAKELYNTASATCMN

-613 TYINSAALTIDKVSD
+613 TYINTAAITIDKVSD
-628 KYEYEVGDKATFT
+628 KYEYEVGEKATFT

-663 MTLDFDSVQLTGLP
+663 MTLNYDSVQITGLP

-702 ETRNITMEKQ
+702 ETRNITTEKQ

-719 VYTIN
+719 VFTIN

-754 AACDNA
+754 ATCDNA

-774 DLAITKKYVNPYK
+774 DLAINKKYVNPYK

-800 VYEDVTGNELVQYVV
+800 VYEDETGNELVQYVV

-839 GMILNYDDITIK
+839 GMILNYDDITIV
-851 ETAADGTQKEFTS
+851 ETAKDGTEKEFTS
-864 AGGDGTTFKYHVAGT
+864 AGGDGTTFKYRIAGT
-879 DDVTNQINEDKYNE
+879 ADVTNQLNEDKYNE

-905 SGNGFVLN
+905 SGNGFVLT
-913 DTYLESG
+913 DTYLEAG
-920 SKLTIKYT
+920 SKLTINYT
-928 AKATEDV
+928 ARATEDV

-1351 DNYIINT
+1351 DNYVINT

-1402 AENTVKIPK
+1402 AENTVKVPK

-1477 TEQVEI
+1477 TGQVEI

-1530 NMDENKV
+1530 NMDENEV

-1546 NKVSDKEVYDVN
+1546 EKTSDKEVYDVN

-1621 INTNMNLAYGE
+1621 INTGMNLAYGE

-2024 MNVDGTDYVTFTIP
+2024 MKVDGTDYVTFTIP

-2217 SLVGQTVINVAK
+2217 SLVGQTVINVAQ

-2281 GEADK
+2281 GEAEK

-2336 VTISDEATEEDTIRN
+2336 VTISDEATEEDTICN

-2374 TNDTEHPLNPWVED
+2374 TNETEHPLNPWVED

-2399 TLTIEKTSDKDV
+2399 TLTIEKASDKDV

-2507 VVKNIAKAKADNAE
+2507 VVKNIAKAKAYNAE

-2598 DKQYVSFTVD
+2598 EKQYVSFTID
-2608 SIPAGETANVSFQ
+2608 SIPAGETVSVSFQ
-2621 VVVSDQATEDDII
+2621 VIVSDQATEDDII
-2634 KNVALVKTAEG
+2634 KNVALVKTV
-2645 EDPQDPSTW
+2645 EDENPQDPSTW

-2676 ENVTVDDGSAP
+2676 ENVSVDDGSAP

-2734 MTIDQGSIKVTGPD
+2734 MTIDQGSITVTGPD

-2760 EAGNGFTIATGTSL
+2760 EAGNGFTIATGASL

-2836 DGGKN
+2836 NDGKN
-2841 GGSSGGSSGG
+2841 GGSSGGSNS
-2851 SNRGSGS
+2851 GSGS

-2872 AIVLVICGSV
+2872 AIILVICGSV
-2882 YFHKKKKAGKQDNHD
+2882 YFYKKKKGGKQDD
-2897 MLNLKK
+2897 LLNLKK

>member
-1 MSKKKKRILRSFMS
+1 MTKKRKRIFRSVVSF
-15 LLLVFTMVFTGV
+15 LLAFAMVFTAV
-27 IPVFAVGVGGNQPV
+27 IPAYAVGVGGNEPV
-41 NQGGAGQSSF
+41 HEGGDGMNSF
-51 ANNDGQYSSYDPDDG
+51 RENSGAYSSYDPDDG

-75 YGFKVRSTN
+75 YGFKVRNTN
-84 NTVVTP
+84 STVVTP

-104 KYAESGDSMDMSN
+104 KYSESGDSMDMSN

-209 VSDIDAKQ
+209 VSDIDANQ

-225 KTINQYA
+225 KTKHQYA

-254 KEYDAG
+254 KEYDSG

-628 KYEYEVGDKATFT
+628 KYEYEVGEKATFT

-663 MTLDFDSVQLTGLP
+663 MTLNYDSVQITGLP

-702 ETRNITMEKQ
+702 ETRNITTEKQ

-719 VYTIN
+719 VFTIN

-754 AACDNA
+754 ATCDNA

-774 DLAITKKYVNPYK
+774 DLAIDKKYVNPYK

-800 VYEDVTGNELVQYVV
+800 VYEDETGNELVQYVV

-864 AGGDGTTFKYHVAGT
+864 AGGDGTTFKYRIAGT
-879 DDVTNQINEDKYNE
+879 ADVSNQINEDKYNE

-1154 YGEDVNYHIE
+1154 YGEDVNYHIK

-1351 DNYIINT
+1351 DNYVINT

-1402 AENTVKIPK
+1402 AENTVKVPK

-1477 TEQVEI
+1477 TGQVEI

-1530 NMDENKV
+1530 NMDENEV

-1546 NKVSDKEVYDVN
+1546 EKTSDKEVYDVN

-1589 AAIVEGSIKL
+1589 AAIVEGSVKL

-1621 INTNMNLAYGE
+1621 INTGMNLAYGE

-2134 YTVVVGQSKED
+2134 YTVVVGQSKEG

-2229 AKADNASVETDNEV
+2229 AKADNVSVETDNEV

-2281 GEADK
+2281 GEAEK

-2336 VTISDEATEEDTIRN
+2336 VIISDEATEEDTIRN

-2374 TNDTEHPLNPWVED
+2374 TNETEHPLNPWVED

-2399 TLTIEKTSDKDV
+2399 TLTIEKASDKDV

-2598 DKQYVSFTVD
+2598 EKQYVSFTID
-2608 SIPAGETANVSFQ
+2608 SIPAGETVSVSFQ
-2621 VVVSDQATEDDII
+2621 VIVSDQATEDDII
-2634 KNVALVKTAEG
+2634 KNVALVKTV
-2645 EDPQDPSTW
+2645 EDENPQDPSTW

-2676 ENVTVDDGSAP
+2676 ENVSVDDGSAP

-2734 MTIDQGSIKVTGPD
+2734 MTIDQGSITVTGPD

-2760 EAGNGFTIATGTSL
+2760 EAGNGFTIATGASL

-2836 DGGKN
+2836 NDGKN
-2841 GGSSGGSSGG
+2841 GGSSGGSNS
-2851 SNRGSGS
+2851 GSGS

-2872 AIVLVICGSV
+2872 AIILVICGSV
-2882 YFHKKKKAGKQDNHD
+2882 YFYKKKKGGKQDD
-2897 MLNLKK
+2897 LLNLKK

>member
-1 MSKKKKRILRSFMS
+1 MTKKKRKFKVFMS
-15 LLLVFTMVFTGV
+15 FLLAIAMVLTSILPSGAMIAYAADQTIKDKTDNASSTKV
-27 IPVFAVGVGGNQPV
+27 VMDAADV
-41 NQGGAGQSSF
+41 N
-51 ANNDGQYSSYDPDDG
+51 
-66 VQAFVVDDA
+66 
-75 YGFKVRSTN
+75 TL
-84 NTVVTP
+84 
-90 FGTQDRK
+90 
-97 GGEACRK
+97 E
-104 KYAESGDSMDMSN
+104 MDMSN
-117 YYIFDASKNKTC
+117 ATVTYSNSLSETGAAADWSNSETEKGTEKENLGKAIAGTLDASKINGTDKSYWIKYSNIKMGNQNYDLEVSIENAHGKISGAEGPYISFFKKNPASIRYSGYEYITVVYTITDRNSNSLSKDWKGVMTFWDIDSHQALEIRTPNRIDWAYLTDDTELNFQFPDSRLPEDSTKQNIVYC
-129 GWTGTNFRIYNTEK
+129 PSGDDATDGGTGHAAQKYALFTQAHLTPNNNSVKIRYYAGGEDGRQTNGIFLSFDGTLPDDEPNVEITPNVTKAVNGQTDVTLNTPTDSFEYTLTSENGSGVGDQIDSFGWTDTLESALEFSGTP
-143 QAYET
+143 
-148 IDVKVT
+148 KVT
-154 LHDIET
+154 RNLGGETTDVTSWFDIST
-160 NGNDGNYIWL
+160 NGQTI
-170 QNTTATPSI
+170 TA
-179 NILGVEEVQMTIEYF
+179 N
-194 VAGTQTPYTVNSNFT
+194 
-209 VSDIDAKQ
+209 
-217 YFGFSSGN
+217 
-225 KTINQYA
+225 
-232 HPKSVLN
+232 
-239 YVQKNNLNI
+239 VQKSHLNNTDMNGEFTLHFN
-248 FFEPDD
+248 
-254 KEYDAG
+254 A
-260 SNLKISAKT
+260 KIKS
-269 AAGGTYSASSYT
+269 GASLS
-281 FIFGSKHTRS
+281 S
-291 TDKNGT
+291 
-297 MTSWAHFAFSAQS
+297 
-310 MADIATPAPY
+310 
-320 KTVSDTDNIKYDKTA
+320 
-335 GAETDVKQNR
+335 
-345 VESAANSWT
+345 
-354 YSVTQMVPAGKSEK
+354 
-368 FYYDSFVM
+368 YYDSGKNYAV
-376 SDQIESCLQIN
+376 IPN
-387 SVRIYSGSDDVTS
+387 HGSVRLLQTGQNQAKT
-400 SFSISTAGNKVTA
+400 K
-413 TANSTILDDSTFY
+413 DS
-426 GNGSG
+426 
-431 KAITMD
+431 
-437 INVSVKDVLTAIN
+437 NVVNVRI
-450 HKHYSNGDLVFTNT
+450 
-464 GHVTAV
+464 
-470 SSGKTY
+470 
-476 SNDTN
+476 
-481 QTTTAVQVPLAELTI
+481 PLAELNI
-496 DKVADKYEYKV
+496 DKVADKYEYKA
-507 GDTVTYTMK
+507 GDTVTYTINVK
-516 VTDITAGAP
+516 DVTANAT
-525 AYNTVFTDTIP
+525 AYNVAVTDTIP
-536 SELQIMDVSTSGVTA
+536 SDLQITNVSTSGV
-551 TKSVS
+551 
-556 GQDITVNATTLNPNQ
+556 NATSSFTGQNITANAGSLAPNQ

-585 NAKELYNTAHATCMN
+585 NAKELYNTAHATCWN
-600 IKNASGHADDDAE
+600 IKNASGGADDDAE
-613 TYINSAALTIDKVSD
+613 TYINSAEISIDKVSD

-646 TKGVANNVVVTD
+646 SKGIANNVVVTD

-663 MTLDFDSVQLTGLP
+663 MTLDYDSVQITGLP
-677 KTVDYHVAGTADPTN
+677 KTVKYNVAGTPDPTN
-692 QLNPDLRNEV
+692 ELNEDLRNET
-702 ETRNITMEKQ
+702 ETRNITTEKQ

-724 HMPADSEAT
+724 HMPANSEAT

-754 AACDNA
+754 ATCNNA

-774 DLAITKKYVNPYK
+774 DLAISKKYVNPYK
-787 EEKNDNRADNEFR
+787 EEKNDNRADNEYR
-800 VYEDVTGNELVQYVV
+800 VYEDETGNELVQYVV
-815 DVTSSGVDGT
+815 KVESNDAEGT

-851 ETAADGTQKEFTS
+851 ETAADGTEKEFTS
-864 AGGDGTTFKYHVAGT
+864 AGGDGTTFKYHIAGT
-879 DDVTNQINEDKYNE
+879 ADVTNQLNEDKYNE

-913 DTYLESG
+913 DTYLEAG

-981 SEDYAVGDTVTYTI
+981 SEKYEVGDTVTYTI
-995 DVSNRQT
+995 DVSNSQT

-1164 VTENRES
+1164 VTENRAS
-1171 VTAEDV
+1171 VTAQDV

-1185 ADFAE
+1185 ADFAQ
-1190 IDPDSMVVKLND
+1190 IDPESMVVKLND
-1202 QDITD
+1202 KDITD
-1207 QVKITYTEAKDGFTI
+1207 QVKITYTDAKDGFTI

-1227 ITDSDKITVDYTA
+1227 ITDSDKITVDYSA

-1292 IGETGHYT
+1292 VGETGHYT

-1313 NVVIEDAMA
+1313 NVVIEDAMQ
-1322 ISGTEISNIKVADVK
+1322 ISGTQISNIKVADVK

-1365 ESFTVTYDVL
+1365 ESFTITYDVL
-1375 FKDEALMGHDDVTN
+1375 FQDVSLAGHDDVKN
-1389 TAKSHADNAEEVQ
+1389 IAKSHADNAEEVQ
-1402 AENTVKIPK
+1402 ADNTVKVPLPTPK
-1411 PETVPEKTSD
+1411 PEKTSD
-1421 KSLYSLGETGHYSVV
+1421 KHLYSLGETAHYTVV
-1436 IHQTTDDAIANDV
+1436 VHQTTDDAVAKNV
-1449 VITDKLGI
+1449 VISDKLGI
-1457 TGASL
+1457 AGASL
-1462 LPDTIKVA
+1462 QPDTIKIV
-1470 DTEGNDI
+1470 DTDGNDI
-1477 TEQVEI
+1477 TAQVEI
-1483 IADETGYTIN
+1483 TADETGYTIK
-1493 TGMDMSKEDTF
+1493 TGMDMSKADTF

-1510 IFDDESLVGQMVPNT
+1510 IFDDESLVGQEVPNT
-1525 VEVGG
+1525 VDVTADVGSG
-1530 NMDENKV
+1530 TDTTTTKV
-1537 KVDAPELAI
+1537 EAPELAI
-1546 NKVSDKEVYDVN
+1546 EKVSDKEVYDVN
-1558 ETGHYTVEV
+1558 DTGHYTVEV
-1567 TETKEDL
+1567 TEAKEDL
-1574 TAMNVVIRDSIEDKG
+1574 TAMNVVIRDSIKDKG
-1589 AAIVEGSIKL
+1589 AAIVDGSIKL

-1621 INTNMNLAYGE
+1621 INTGMNLAYGE
-1632 KFVVTYDVTYT
+1632 KFIVTYDVTYT

-1663 TTTENEVTP
+1663 TTADNEVTP
-1672 VTYTDADGNVL
+1672 VPVTYTDEEGNAL

-1707 ITAKNVTEEDLSNVL
+1707 ITAKNVTEKDLSNVL

-1754 DTLPAGGEQSVSFA
+1754 DTLPAGKEQSVSFA

-1783 LVRLAGE
+1783 MVRLAGE
-1790 DDPAADETWNPETF
+1790 DDPAADATWNPETF
-1804 VPTNTIIHPLTIW
+1804 VPTNTVIHPLTIW

-1822 IVEVQAPTLTIDKT
+1822 TVEVQAPTLTIDKT

-1870 NFDKEGIKLLGDTIH
+1870 TIDKDGVKLLGDTIH

-1898 KIEYTDTSY
+1898 KIEYTDSSY

-1929 TDSSLAG
+1929 SDSSLAG

-1951 VTVDNDVTPVDVGEN
+1951 VTVDNEVTPVDVGEN

-1989 HITVTNNGEED
+1989 HITVTNNGEKD

-2100 VDVDYPVDVDDGNPV
+2100 VEEEHEVDVDDGNPV

-2145 RVAENIIIKDEIQ
+2145 RVAKNIIIKDEIQ

-2172 DPEGTDITNA
+2172 DPEGTDITDA

-2243 TPVDVGENL
+2243 TPVDVRENL
-2252 TALKTA
+2252 TAIKTA

-2286 ENVYIMDAIPA
+2286 ENVYIMDAIPE

-2302 EGSGGEIM
+2302 EGSGGKIM

-2336 VTISDEATEEDTIRN
+2336 VTISEEATEEDTIRN

-2374 TNDTEHPLNPWVED
+2374 TNETEHPLNPWVED
-2388 EQPVEV
+2388 EQPVVV

-2482 MDLDYDEAITVTYDV
+2482 MDLNYDEAITVTYDV

-2534 EGLEALKTADPAN
+2534 EGLTALKTADPAN

-2734 MTIDQGSIKVTGPD
+2734 MTIDQGSITVTGPD

-2760 EAGNGFTIATGTSL
+2760 EAGNGFTIATGASL

-2817 VKITKP
+2817 VKVTKP
-2823 DKDKSNTPDKSDN
+2823 DKPDKTDKSKDTSDK
-2836 DGGKN
+2836 
-2841 GGSSGGSSGG
+2841 SGGSKGTSGG
-2851 SNRGSGS
+2851 SNRGSGN
-2858 VQTSDIIITVLIAA
+2858 VQTSDILIGILIAA
-2872 AIVLVICGSV
+2872 VIIFVVASGVSF
-2882 YFHKKKKAGKQDNHD
+2882 YKKKKAAKDNTG
-2897 MLNLKK
+2897 LKL

>member
-1 MSKKKKRILRSFMS
+1 MTKKRKRIFRSVVSF
-15 LLLVFTMVFTGV
+15 LLAFAMVFTAV
-27 IPVFAVGVGGNQPV
+27 IPAYAVGVSGNDPVHEGGDGMN
-41 NQGGAGQSSF
+41 SF
-51 ANNDGQYSSYDPDDG
+51 RDNKGEYSSYDPDDG

-75 YGFKVRSTN
+75 YGFKVRTTSS
-84 NTVVTP
+84 TVVTP
-90 FGTQDRK
+90 FGTQDRD

-104 KYAESGDSMDMSN
+104 KYAESGDSMDFSN
-117 YYIFDASKNKTC
+117 YYIFDASKNNTC
-129 GWTGTNFRIYNTEK
+129 GWTGTNFRIYNTQK
-143 QAYET
+143 RAYDMV
-148 IDVKVT
+148 DVKVT
-154 LHDIET
+154 LSDIET

-170 QNTTATPSI
+170 QNTSATPSI
-179 NILGVEEVQMTIEYF
+179 NILGVEEVQMTVEYF
-194 VAGTQTPYTVNSNFT
+194 VAGTNTPYTVNSNFT
-209 VSDIDAKQ
+209 VSDIDANQ

-248 FFEPDD
+248 YFEPDD
-254 KEYDAG
+254 KEYDSA
-260 SNLKISAKT
+260 SDLALSAKT
-269 AAGGTYSASSYT
+269 AAGGTYSASSYK
-281 FIFGSKHTRS
+281 FIYGSKHTRS
-291 TDKNGT
+291 TNNGGT

-310 MADIATPAPY
+310 MADIATPAPF
-320 KTVSDTDNIKYDKTA
+320 KVVSDTDNIKWDKTA
-335 GAETDVKQNR
+335 GAETDVRQNR
-345 VESAANSWT
+345 VESTANSWT
-354 YSVTQMVPAGKSEK
+354 YSVTQMVPSGKVKK

-376 SDQIESCLQIN
+376 SDQIDTCLQIN

-400 SFSISTAGNKVTA
+400 SFSISTAGNNVVA
-413 TANSTILDDSTFY
+413 TANSTILNDASFY
-426 GNGSG
+426 GNGNG
-431 KAITMD
+431 KEISMD
-437 INVSVKDVLTAIN
+437 INVSVKDVQTAMNAAGHN
-450 HKHYSNGDLVFTNT
+450 HQSGSDLVFTNK

-470 SSGKTY
+470 SSGRTY
-476 SNDTN
+476 SNDTD
-481 QTTTAVQVPLAELTI
+481 QTTTAVQIPLAELTL

-516 VTDITAGAP
+516 VTDITPGAP
-525 AYNTVFTDTIP
+525 AYKVAFTDAIP
-536 SELQIMDVSTSGVTA
+536 SELQITGVSTSGVTA
-551 TKSVS
+551 TNSVS
-556 GQDITVNATTLNPNQ
+556 GQNITVNAAVLNPNE
-571 TLTVTVT
+571 TLVVTVT

-585 NAKELYNTAHATCMN
+585 NAKELYNTASATCMN

-613 TYINSAALTIDKVSD
+613 TYINTAAITIDKVSD
-628 KYEYEVGDKATFT
+628 KYEYEVGEKATFT

-663 MTLDFDSVQLTGLP
+663 MTLNYDSVQITGLP

-702 ETRNITMEKQ
+702 ETRNITTEKQ

-719 VYTIN
+719 VFTIN

-754 AACDNA
+754 ATCDNA

-774 DLAITKKYVNPYK
+774 DLAINKKYVNPYK

-800 VYEDVTGNELVQYVV
+800 VYEDETGNELVQYVV

-839 GMILNYDDITIK
+839 GMILNYDDITIV
-851 ETAADGTQKEFTS
+851 ETAKDGTEKEFTS

-879 DDVTNQINEDKYNE
+879 DDVTNQLNEDKYNE

-913 DTYLESG
+913 DTYLEAG

-1144 GKEADKKVYY
+1144 GKEADKKTYY
-1154 YGEDVNYHIE
+1154 YGEEVNYHIE

-1240 TMRTDA
+1240 TMRADA

-1260 NAPEKQA
+1260 NAPEKQS
-1267 TYTTTVEEDPPR
+1267 TETVTVTDPDAR
-1279 LEITKTSDKQVYN
+1279 LEITKESDKQVYN
-1292 IGETGHYT
+1292 VGDTGHYN
-1300 VKVTQMADNATAR
+1300 VKVTQMTDNAVAR

-1322 ISGTEISNIKVADVK
+1322 ISGTEISNIKIADTK
-1337 GTDITGSVEITANG
+1337 GTDITESVKIIANG
-1351 DNYIINT
+1351 DNYVINT

-1365 ESFTVTYDVL
+1365 EYFTVTYDVL
-1375 FKDEALMGHDDVTN
+1375 FKDAALAGHDDVQN
-1389 TAKSHADNAEEVQ
+1389 IAKSHADNAEEVQ
-1402 AENTVKIPK
+1402 ADNTVK
-1411 PETVPEKTSD
+1411 VPLPTPDGEKTSD
-1421 KSLYSLGETGHYSVV
+1421 KHIYSLGETAHYTVVVRQTTEDAVAKNVV
-1436 IHQTTDDAIANDV
+1436 IS
-1449 VITDKLGI
+1449 DKLGI
-1457 TGASL
+1457 AGASL
-1462 LPDTIKVA
+1462 LPDTIKIV
-1470 DTEGNDI
+1470 DTDGNDI
-1477 TEQVEI
+1477 TDKVEI
-1483 IADETGYTIN
+1483 TADETGYTIK

-1510 IFDDESLVGQMVPNT
+1510 IFDDESLVGQEVPNT
-1525 VEVGG
+1525 VDVTADIGSDSDTNTVTVE
-1530 NMDENKV
+1530 
-1537 KVDAPELAI
+1537 APELSI
-1546 NKVSDKEVYDVN
+1546 EKVSDKEVYDVN
-1558 ETGHYTVEV
+1558 DTGHYTVEV

-1589 AAIVEGSIKL
+1589 ASIVEGSIKL

-1607 TEQVEITSDGTSYQ
+1607 TDKVEITSDETSYQ
-1621 INTNMNLAYGE
+1621 INTGMNLAYGE
-1632 KFVVTYDVTYT
+1632 KFIVTYDVTFT
-1643 SESANATVRN
+1643 SESANDTVRN
-1653 VAQATADNLV
+1653 VAQATADNLT
-1663 TTTENEVTP
+1663 TTTENDVTP
-1672 VTYTDADGNVL
+1672 VTYTDEEGNAL

-1707 ITAKNVTEEDLSNVL
+1707 ITAKNVTEEDLSNIL
-1722 VMDQVPAMTEYVAE
+1722 VMDQVPAMTEYVAG
-1736 SGGELREIGGLN
+1736 SGGELKEIGGMN

-1754 DTLPAGGEQSVSFA
+1754 DTLPAGGEQSISFA
-1768 VTVTDAASDQVENTA
+1768 VTVTDAASGQVANTA
-1783 LVRLAGE
+1783 LVRLAGG
-1790 DDPAADETWNPETF
+1790 DDPAADTTWNPETF
-1804 VPTNTIIHPLTIW
+1804 VPTNTITHPLTIW

-1836 SDKDEYGIG
+1836 SDKDVYEIG

-1852 TVGQA
+1852 VVGQA

-1870 NFDKEGIKLLGDTIH
+1870 SLDDKGAKLLGDTIH
-1885 VLDPEGKDITSDV
+1885 VLDTEGTDITSDV
-1898 KIEYTDTSY
+1898 KIEYTDSSY

-1918 ETITVTYDVTF
+1918 ETITVTYDVSF
-1929 TDSSLAG
+1929 TESSLVG
-1936 QTVINTAKAKSDNAV
+1936 QSVINTAKAKSDNAV
-1951 VTVDNDVTPVDVGEN
+1951 VTDDNEVIPVDVGEN

-1975 ASGNIVKAGQDITY
+1975 ASGAVVKAGQDITY
-1989 HITVTNNGEED
+1989 HITVTNNGTED
-2000 KENVY
+2000 K
-2005 VMDAIPALT
+2005 A
-2014 TYVEGSGGEI
+2014 
-2024 MNVDGTDYVTFTIP
+2024 
-2038 AIAAGASETVSF
+2038 
-2050 TVTVSD
+2050 
-2056 QATEDDIIRNVALVQ
+2056 
-2071 PSTEET
+2071 
-2077 PENPWDPD
+2077 
-2085 LFTPTNETEHPLDPW
+2085 
-2100 VDVDYPVDVDDGNPV
+2100 
-2115 LTIDK
+2115 
-2120 SSDKEVYKVGETGH
+2120 
-2134 YTVVVGQSKED
+2134 
-2145 RVAENIIIKDEIQ
+2145 
-2158 NDGVELLGDTIRVF
+2158 
-2172 DPEGTDITNA
+2172 
-2182 VSIEHDSKSY
+2182 
-2192 YIETGRDLAYG
+2192 
-2203 ETFTV
+2203 
-2208 TYDVKFTDA
+2208 
-2217 SLVGQTVINVAK
+2217 
-2229 AKADNASVETDNEV
+2229 
-2243 TPVDVGENL
+2243 
-2252 TALKTA
+2252 
-2258 NPMSG
+2258 
-2263 TIVKAG
+2263 
-2269 DTIQYNITVSNN
+2269 
-2281 GEADK
+2281 
-2286 ENVYIMDAIPA
+2286 NVYIMDAIPA

-2324 IAAGGSETVSFK
+2324 IAAGASETVSFT
-2336 VTISDEATEEDTIRN
+2336 VTVSDQATEDDIIKN

-2366 WDPDLFTP
+2366 WDPDLFVP
-2374 TNDTEHPLNPWVED
+2374 TNETEHPLDPWVDD
-2388 EQPVEV
+2388 EHEV
-2394 DNGNP
+2394 DVDEGIP
-2399 TLTIEKTSDKDV
+2399 TLAIEKESDKDT

-2422 TTKQTREDVTAENI
+2422 TTKQTRPDKTAKNI

-2469 ITTTDTSYYIETG
+2469 ITATDTSYYIETG
-2482 MDLDYDEAITVTYDV
+2482 MDLNYDESITVTYDV
-2497 LFEAESLNGQ
+2497 LFEAESLAGQ
-2507 VVKNIAKAKADNAE
+2507 VVKNIAKAKSDNAQ

-2534 EGLEALKTADPAN
+2534 EGLTALKTADPAN
-2547 GTIVKAGDTITYNIA
+2547 GTVVKAGDTITYHIA

-2567 AEDKTNVLVLDEIPA
+2567 AEERSNVLVLDEIPA
-2582 LTTYVEGSGG
+2582 LTTYVNGSGG
-2592 TVVTIG
+2592 TLVTIG
-2598 DKQYVSFTVD
+2598 EKQYVSFVVD
-2608 SIPAGETANVSFQ
+2608 LIPAGETVDVSFQ
-2621 VVVSDQATEDDII
+2621 VTVNADAAEEDTI
-2634 KNVALVKTAEG
+2634 KNVALVKTAGE

-2654 NPDTFVPTN
+2654 DPGTFVPTN

-2668 LSNWVKTE
+2668 LNPWVETE
-2676 ENVTVDDGSAP
+2676 KEVNVDKGEKA
-2687 RLVVTKT
+2687 RLVVEKT

-2725 ITDAFETTG
+2725 ITDAFDTTG
-2734 MTIDQGSIKVTGPD
+2734 MTIDQSSIKVTGPD

-2753 PASITMN
+2753 PVSITMN
-2760 EAGNGFTIATGTSL
+2760 ESGNGFTIATGASL
-2774 AGGQSMKVTYNVTF
+2774 AGGQSMTVTYDVAFT
-2788 NDKALI
+2788 DKSLI
-2794 GEDVTNNVTVTSDNT
+2794 GEDVKNTVTVTSDNT
-2809 DPSDATNT
+2809 DPAGDSNT

-2823 DKDKSNTPDKSDN
+2823 DKPDKTDKTDKSKDSSDK
-2836 DGGKN
+2836 
-2841 GGSSGGSSGG
+2841 SGG
-2851 SNRGSGS
+2851 SNGTSGGSNKGSGS
-2858 VQTSDIIITVLIAA
+2858 VQTSDILIGVLIAA
-2872 AIVLVICGSV
+2872 VIIFVVAGGV
-2882 YFHKKKKAGKQDNHD
+2882 YFYKKKAAKGNTG
-2897 MLNLKK
+2897 LKL